1 MIIAL
6 FLLSAPVSAAVMAF
20 GDETLENLGGLLN
33 PASLL
38 NGVDQWLFGLD
49 ITLAF
54 TGNYGP
60 LYALVTAALI
70 ALGTTLSVLRYK
82 KVKS

>member
-6 FLLSAPVSAAVMAF
+6 FLLSAPVSGAVIAF
-20 GDETLENLGGLLN
+20 GGDTLQNLGGLLN

-38 NGVDQWLFGLD
+38 NGVDQWLFGLNID
-49 ITLAF
+49 IAF

-60 LYALVTAALI
+60 LYALVTAVLI
-70 ALGTTLSVLRYK
+70 ALGTWLCVFRYK